1 MNSLILLPVYA
12 AGEDEIIGTDSK
24 TLARSIRIL
33 KKVNPFVVSNDIEA
47 LDMIF
52 SILDSGDI
60 LLLMGAGSV
69 SRLTNLIKN
78 EVKRGGYDK

>member
-1 MNSLILLPVYA
+1 MCIRDSYA

-47 LDMIF
+47 MDMIF
-52 SILDSGDI
+52 SILEPGDI

-69 SRLTNLIKN
+69 SALTNLIKN
-78 EVKRGGYDK
+78 EVERGGYEQ